1 MSPTRSGADA
11 MRCAWVGNH
20 LEGLPAFEALLDA
33 GAEIVAA
40 VTLTAQA
47 AERRSGAADYEPL
60 CRIFDVPLHRV
71 SDVNSP
77 EAIAL
82 LRSLDLDVLFVIGW
96 SQILRAAA
104 LATARIGVVGAHAS
118 LLPKNRG
125 SAPIN
130 WALIRGERE
139 TGNSLLWLADGV
151 DTGAVIDRTPF
162 AITPYDTCATL
173 YERVALTNRDML
185 LRLWRR
191 LLDGERPG
199 TPQPADTSEAPL
211 PRRRPVDGLLDWRGT
226 SNRVY
231 DFVRALTRPYPGAFG
246 HLEGERWTLW
256 RAALPPLDAIPI
268 AEPGTCLG
276 PVVSPSEEACGQLV
290 ACGQGAVTLLEVQAE
305 NGRVLKGRE
314 LGEAAWRGRTWGN
327 GGRHA

>member
-1 MSPTRSGADA
+1 
-11 MRCAWVGNH
+11 MRFAWIGNH

-40 VTLTAQA
+40 VTLTRESA
-47 AERRSGAADYEPL
+47 ARRSGAADYEPL
-60 CRIFDVPLHRV
+60 CRRYDVPLHRT

-77 EAIAL
+77 ETVAL

-96 SQILRAAA
+96 SQILRAEA
-104 LATARIGVVGAHAS
+104 LATARLGVVGAHAS
-118 LLPKNRG
+118 MLPKNRG

-139 TGNSLLWLADGV
+139 TGNSLLWLNDGV
-151 DTGAVIDRTPF
+151 DTGAVIDRLPI

-185 LRLWRR
+185 LRLWCR
-191 LLDGERPG
+191 LLKGQRPG
-199 TPQPADTSEAPL
+199 TPQSDWAEPPL
-211 PRRRPVDGLLDWRGT
+211 PRRRPADGLLDWRGP
-226 SNRVY
+226 SNQVY

-246 HLEGERWTLW
+246 RLQGERWTVW
-256 RAALPPLDAIPI
+256 QAALPPLGAMPI

-276 PVVSPSEEACGQLV
+276 PVVSPADEACGQLV
-290 ACGQGAVTLLEVQAE
+290 ACGQGAVTILEAE
-305 NGRVLKGRE
+305 SEDGRVLRGRA
-314 LGEAAWRGRTWGN
+314 LGEADWRGRIWRN
-327 GGRHA
+327 E

>member
-1 MSPTRSGADA
+1 
-11 MRCAWVGNH
+11 MRCGWIGNH

-40 VTLTAQA
+40 LTLTPEA
-47 AERRSGAADYEPL
+47 AAKRSGSVDYAPL
-60 CRIFDVPLHRV
+60 CRSYDVPLHRI

-77 EAIAL
+77 ESLAV

-96 SQILRAAA
+96 SQILRLDT

-151 DTGAVIDRTPF
+151 DTGAVIDRMAIEITPF
-162 AITPYDTCATL
+162 DTCATL

-185 LRLWRR
+185 LRLWCR
-191 LLDGERPG
+191 LLKGERPG
-199 TPQPADTSEAPL
+199 TPQAHTDEPPL
-211 PRRRPVDGLLDWRGT
+211 PRRRPADGLLDWRGP
-226 SNRVY
+226 SNKVY

-246 HLEGERWTLW
+246 RLGGERWTVW
-256 RAALPPLDAIPI
+256 QAALPPLAASPV

-276 PVVSPSEEACGQLV
+276 PVVSPIADACGQLV
-290 ACGQGAVTLLEVQAE
+290 ACGQGAVALLEVE
-305 NGRVLKGRE
+305 SEHGLVLKGHE
-314 LGEAAWRGRTWGN
+314 LAAADWQGKSWETVN
-327 GGRHA
+327 D

>member
-1 MSPTRSGADA
+1 
-11 MRCAWVGNH
+11 MRCAWIGHH

-33 GAEIVAA
+33 GAAIVAA
-40 VTLTAQA
+40 ITLTAEA
-47 AERRSGAADYEPL
+47 AAKRSGTADYAPL
-60 CRIFDVPLHRV
+60 CRRYNVPLHHI

-77 EAIAL
+77 DTSAL

-96 SQILRAAA
+96 NQILRTKT

-139 TGNSLLWLADGV
+139 TGNSLLWLADSV
-151 DTGAVIDRTPF
+151 DAGAVIDRMPI

-173 YERVALTNRDML
+173 YERVASTNRDML
-185 LRLWRR
+185 LRLWCQ
-191 LLDGERPG
+191 LLKGERPG
-199 TPQPADTSEAPL
+199 TPQLAVTEPPL
-211 PRRRPVDGLLDWRGT
+211 PRRRPGDGWLDWRN
-226 SNRVY
+226 SSHRAY

-246 HLEGERWTLW
+246 RLQGKRWTIW
-256 RAALPPLDAIPI
+256 HAALPPVDSIAI
-268 AEPGTCLG
+268 ANPGTCLG
-276 PVVSPSEEACGQLV
+276 PVVSSSDQACGQLV
-290 ACGQGAVTLLEVQAE
+290 ACSQGALTLLEVESQDGE
-305 NGRVLKGRE
+305 LLRGRA
-314 LGEAAWRGRTWGN
+314 LGEADWRGWTWD

>member
-1 MSPTRSGADA
+1 MSRTPSGADP
-11 MRCAWVGNH
+11 MRFAWVGNH

-40 VTLTAQA
+40 VTLTADVA
-47 AERRSGAADYEPL
+47 ARRSGAADYEPL
-60 CRIFDVPLHRV
+60 CRRFGVPLYRIG
-71 SDVNSP
+71 DVNTPSS
-77 EAIAL
+77 IAL
-82 LRSLDLDVLFVIGW
+82 LRTLDVDVLFVIGW
-96 SQILRAAA
+96 SQILRAEA
-104 LATARIGVVGAHAS
+104 LATARRGVVGAHAS

-151 DTGAVIDRTPF
+151 DTGAVIDRSAI

-191 LLDGERPG
+191 LLNGERPG
-199 TPQPADTSEAPL
+199 TPQPAAVTEAPL
-211 PRRRPVDGLLDWRGT
+211 PRRRPADGLLDWRGT
-226 SNRVY
+226 SHRVY

-246 HLEGERWTLW
+246 HLHGERWTVW
-256 RAALPPLDAIPI
+256 QAALPPLDAMPI

-276 PVVSPSEEACGQLV
+276 PVVSPADDACGQLV
-290 ACGQGAVTLLEVQAE
+290 ACGQGAVTLLEVE
-305 NGRVLKGRE
+305 SEDGRVLRGRA
-314 LGEAAWRGRTWGN
+314 LGEADWRGMRWDRQG
-327 GGRHA
+327 AA